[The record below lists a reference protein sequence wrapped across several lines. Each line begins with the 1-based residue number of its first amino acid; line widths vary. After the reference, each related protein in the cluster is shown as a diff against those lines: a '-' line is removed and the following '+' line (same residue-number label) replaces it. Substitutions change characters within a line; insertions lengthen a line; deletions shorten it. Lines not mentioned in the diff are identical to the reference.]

1 MTRTRSLLLA
11 LSLALAV
18 PGCAAV
24 MSILPKVVSI
34 VTDAMMILDQIDQHT
49 ELFFKNVPNPELQ
62 AKVATALG
70 KARAALNA
78 LNRTAQGIEDADDQ
92 RLAEAFRAFQEAY
105 AELLVVVA
113 PFGVQTA
120 SAGGTF
126 QVASAGVLY
135 VPAPLA
141 LRPSLR

>member
-1 MTRTRSLLLA
+1 MTRALFLACVLA
-11 LSLALAV
+11 LSA
-18 PGCAAV
+18 PGCGAV
-24 MSILPKVVSI
+24 MSVLPTVVSI
-34 VTDAMMILDQIDQHT
+34 VTDAMMILDQIDSHVSL
-49 ELFFKNVPNPELQ
+49 LFEHNPAIAAETK
-62 AKVATALG
+62 AKVQASLG

-78 LNRTAQGIEDADDQ
+78 LNRAAQGVEAADDQ
-92 RLAEAFRAFQEAY
+92 RLVEAFTAFREAY

-126 QVASAGVLY
+126 QVAAAGVLY

-141 LRPSLR
+141 LRPQLR